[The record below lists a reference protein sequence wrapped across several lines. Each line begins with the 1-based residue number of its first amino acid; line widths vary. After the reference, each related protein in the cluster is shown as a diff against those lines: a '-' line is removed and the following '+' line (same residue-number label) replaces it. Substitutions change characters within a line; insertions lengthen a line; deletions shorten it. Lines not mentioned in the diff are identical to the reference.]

1 MKRKFKVLLTRRLH
15 DFALDKLRKKYEIT
29 VHSGK
34 IPMPKNRLLD
44 LIKDKDG
51 LICFPYDSIDKQ
63 IINSAKKL
71 KIISTYSVG
80 FDHIDIKYAKKKKI
94 KIGYTPDVLTNA
106 TAELTISLMLDLL
119 RRITEGDRLIRKNNW
134 TEIFGAYDYVGRDV
148 SGKTIGIL
156 GMGRIGKS
164 VAMKALG
171 LGMNVIYHNR
181 KPMSKKM
188 EISLKSKYVSLN
200 NLFKKSDVLTIHIPY
215 SKETHHLV
223 DSSLLSKMKKTSFL
237 INTSRGKIVNENNLI
252 MYLQQNKI
260 QGAGL
265 DVFEKEPINKKNK
278 LTKLENTVLAP
289 HIGSSTDET
298 RYEMTEI
305 AIKNLILGLN
315 DKKLVYS
322 V

>member
-34 IPMPKNRLLD
+34 IPMPKNRLLS

-237 INTSRGKIVNENNLI
+237 INTSRGKVVNQKDLLNI
-252 MYLQQNKI
+252 LQLKKI
-260 QGAGL
+260 QGAAL
-265 DVFEKEPINKKNK
+265 DVFEDEPISESNDLVKLKNV
-278 LTKLENTVLAP
+278 VLVP
-289 HIGSSTDET
+289 HIGSSTSQT
-298 RYEMTEI
+298 RRTMAEI
-305 AIKNLILGLN
+305 TVKNLILGLSN
-315 DKKLVYS
+315 KKLVYS

>member
-1 MKRKFKVLLTRRLH
+1 MKRKFKVLLTRKLH

-34 IPMPKNRLLD
+34 IPMPKNRLLN

-181 KPMSKKM
+181 KPMPKKM
-188 EISLKSKYVSLN
+188 EIFLKSKYVSLN

-215 SKETHHLV
+215 SRETHQLV

-237 INTSRGKIVNENNLI
+237 INTSRGKIVNENDLI

>member
-156 GMGRIGKS
+156 GMGRIG
-164 VAMKALG
+164 
-171 LGMNVIYHNR
+171 
-181 KPMSKKM
+181 
-188 EISLKSKYVSLN
+188 
-200 NLFKKSDVLTIHIPY
+200 
-215 SKETHHLV
+215 
-223 DSSLLSKMKKTSFL
+223 
-237 INTSRGKIVNENNLI
+237 
-252 MYLQQNKI
+252 
-260 QGAGL
+260 
-265 DVFEKEPINKKNK
+265 
-278 LTKLENTVLAP
+278 
-289 HIGSSTDET
+289 
-298 RYEMTEI
+298 
-305 AIKNLILGLN
+305 
-315 DKKLVYS
+315 
-322 V
+322 

>member
-34 IPMPKNRLLD
+34 IPMPKNRLLN

-181 KPMSKKM
+181 KPMPKKM
-188 EISLKSKYVSLN
+188 EIFLKSKYVSLN

-215 SKETHHLV
+215 SRETHQLV

>member
-237 INTSRGKIVNENNLI
+237 INTSRGKIVNENDLI
-252 MYLQQNKI
+252 TYLQQNKI

-305 AIKNLILGLN
+305 TVKNLILGLN

>member
-34 IPMPKNRLLD
+34 IPMPKNRLLS

-181 KPMSKKM
+181 KPMPKKM
-188 EISLKSKYVSLN
+188 EIFLKSKYVSLN

-215 SKETHHLV
+215 SRETHQLV

-237 INTSRGKIVNENNLI
+237 INTSRGKIVNENDLI

>member
-34 IPMPKNRLLD
+34 IPMPKNRLLS

-181 KPMSKKM
+181 KPMPKKM
-188 EISLKSKYVSLN
+188 EIFLKSKYVSLN

-215 SKETHHLV
+215 SRETHHLV

-237 INTSRGKIVNENNLI
+237 INTSRGKIVNENDLI

>member
-34 IPMPKNRLLD
+34 IPMPKNRLLN

-181 KPMSKKM
+181 KPIPKKM
-188 EISLKSKYVSLN
+188 EIFLKSKYVSLN

-215 SKETHHLV
+215 SRETHHLV

-237 INTSRGKIVNENNLI
+237 INTSRGKIVNENDLI

>member
-34 IPMPKNRLLD
+34 IPMPKNRLLN

-181 KPMSKKM
+181 KPMPKKM
-188 EISLKSKYVSLN
+188 EIFLKSKYVSLN

-215 SKETHHLV
+215 SRETHQLV

-237 INTSRGKIVNENNLI
+237 INTSRGKIVNENDLI
-252 MYLQQNKI
+252 TYLQQNKI

>member
-237 INTSRGKIVNENNLI
+237 INTSRGKIVNENDLI
-252 MYLQQNKI
+252 TYLQQNKI

-278 LTKLENTVLAP
+278 LTKL
-289 HIGSSTDET
+289 
-298 RYEMTEI
+298 
-305 AIKNLILGLN
+305 
-315 DKKLVYS
+315 
-322 V
+322 

>member
-34 IPMPKNRLLD
+34 IPMPKNRLLN

-215 SKETHHLV
+215 SRETHHLV

-237 INTSRGKIVNENNLI
+237 INTSRGKIVNENDLI

>member
-34 IPMPKNRLLD
+34 IPMPKNRLLS

-181 KPMSKKM
+181 KPMPKKM
-188 EISLKSKYVSLN
+188 EIFLKSKYVSLN

-215 SKETHHLV
+215 SRETHHLV

-305 AIKNLILGLN
+305 AIKNIILGLN

>member
-34 IPMPKNRLLD
+34 IPMPKNRLLS

-181 KPMSKKM
+181 KPMPKKM
-188 EISLKSKYVSLN
+188 EIFLKSKYVSLN

-215 SKETHHLV
+215 SRETHQLV

>member
-34 IPMPKNRLLD
+34 IPMPKNRLLS

-80 FDHIDIKYAKKKKI
+80 FDHIDIRYAKKKKI

-181 KPMSKKM
+181 KPMPKKM
-188 EISLKSKYVSLN
+188 EIFLKSKYVSLN

-215 SKETHHLV
+215 SRETHHLV

>member
-1 MKRKFKVLLTRRLH
+1 MKRKFKVLLTRKLH

-34 IPMPKNRLLD
+34 IPMPKNRLLN

-181 KPMSKKM
+181 KPMPKKM
-188 EISLKSKYVSLN
+188 EIFLKSKYVSLN

-215 SKETHHLV
+215 SRETHQLV

-237 INTSRGKIVNENNLI
+237 INTSRGKIVNENDLI

-315 DKKLVYS
+315 NKKLVYS